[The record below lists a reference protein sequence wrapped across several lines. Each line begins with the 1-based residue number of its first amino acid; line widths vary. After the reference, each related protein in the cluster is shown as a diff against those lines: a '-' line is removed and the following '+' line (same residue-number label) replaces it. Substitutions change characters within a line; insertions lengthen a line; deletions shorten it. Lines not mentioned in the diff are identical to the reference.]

1 MEPLSSGT
9 PRGTRLALVALG
21 LFALLVIVGFA
32 SRAGFAGASNA
43 SPSQTY
49 LDYAFS
55 VFFLLFVL
63 AIPVAIYFYY
73 LQRRESFAG
82 GRAKRRPFV
91 QAMAIVLVF
100 TSLALIL
107 RHLKDFHGHV
117 FFRARAAAK
126 AAKNLKG
133 HHGAAQ
139 PLEPHFQ
146 WPVLAAFLLLL
157 AVALGAFLVARSRRK
172 RRARDVYDSPEVKLE
187 LALAISDAIDD
198 LEAEPDARKAVI
210 AAYARMEG
218 VLGRH
223 GLPRRPSETPF
234 EYLGRV
240 LIDLRARADS
250 VRRLTSLFE
259 RAKFSRHEIN
269 LRMKNEAIA
278 ALAAIRDDLRAAAA
292 AT

>member
-1 MEPLSSGT
+1 MGAVIVVLVG
-9 PRGTRLALVALG
+9 AVLVAG
-21 LFALLVIVGFA
+21 GDAGTT
-32 SRAGFAGASNA
+32 SR
-43 SPSQTY
+43 
-49 LDYAFS
+49 
-55 VFFLLFVL
+55 
-63 AIPVAIYFYY
+63 
-73 LQRRESFAG
+73 
-82 GRAKRRPFV
+82 
-91 QAMAIVLVF
+91 
-100 TSLALIL
+100 L
-107 RHLKDFHGHV
+107 RS
-117 FFRARAAAK
+117 
-126 AAKNLKG
+126 
-133 HHGAAQ
+133 
-139 PLEPHFQ
+139 
-146 WPVLAAFLLLL
+146 PVL
-157 AVALGAFLVARSRRK
+157 G
-172 RRARDVYDSPEVKLE
+172 RARDVYDSPEVKLE
-187 LALAISDAIDD
+187 LALAIPDAIED